1 MINAPTF
8 FSSEHV
14 VELAGVLAGPLVG
27 RFFSEHGAR
36 VVKIENPFTGGDV
49 TRTWRTEAEDESGLS
64 AYYISVNQGKESI
77 LLNLKSALGME
88 QLNDLLDKATI
99 LLTNFRP
106 IDQERF
112 GISFDAI
119 RKRFPRLIIGQVDG
133 FSAGD
138 NRPAYDI
145 VLQAESGF
153 LAMSGTVE
161 GELVKMP
168 VALIDVLAAQ
178 HLKAGILMA
187 MLNRQQT
194 GEGSL
199 VRVSL
204 RDAALASLVNQSAA
218 YLKTNVVSEPLG
230 LLHPFIAPYGECF
243 EAKDGKRFVL
253 AVGSDAQFQK
263 LLEICRIDTADNAS
277 KFSSNKLRVEFRDEL
292 FKELAPIFRTD
303 ERAIWMEKM
312 LQSGI
317 PCGAIFTLS
326 EVFEQPY
333 AKSML
338 VHGMIDNL
346 EVVSVKT
353 SPIFFA

>member
-1 MINAPTF
+1 MINASTF
-8 FSSEHV
+8 FSSEQV

-36 VVKIENPFTGGDV
+36 VIKIENPFTGGDV
-49 TRTWRTEAEDESGLS
+49 TRTWRTEAEDEAGLS
-64 AYYISVNQGKESI
+64 AYYISVNQGKESNM
-77 LLNLKSALGME
+77 LNLKSATGKE
-88 QLNDLLDKATI
+88 QLYSMLGVATI

-112 GISFDAI
+112 GISFDDI
-119 RKRFPRLIIGQVDG
+119 RKRFPQLIIGQVDG
-133 FSAGD
+133 FSAED

-187 MLNRQQT
+187 MLNRQKT

-218 YLKTNVVSEPLG
+218 YLKTKVNPQPLG

-263 LLEICRIDTADNAS
+263 LLEICKIDLAANAS

-292 FKELAPIFRTD
+292 FKELAPVFRTE

-312 LQSGI
+312 LQTGI

-326 EVFEQPY
+326 DVFEKPDAQ
-333 AKSML
+333 SML
-338 VHGMIDNL
+338 MHGIINNL
-346 EVVSVKT
+346 DVVSVKT
-353 SPIFFA
+353 SPILFA

>member
-1 MINAPTF
+1 MIRASTF
-8 FSSEHV
+8 FSEEHV

-36 VVKIENPFTGGDV
+36 VIKIENPITGGDV

-64 AYYISVNQGKESI
+64 AYYISVNQGKES
-77 LLNLKSALGME
+77 LLINLKTSAGMD
-88 QLNDLLDKATI
+88 QLYGLLEKATI

-112 GISFDAI
+112 AISFDAI
-119 RKRFPRLIIGQVDG
+119 RKRFPWLIIGQVDG

-153 LAMSGTVE
+153 LAMSGTVD

-168 VALIDVLAAQ
+168 VALIDVLAAH

-187 MLNRQQT
+187 MLNRQKT
-194 GEGSL
+194 GEGCL

-218 YLKTNVVSEPLG
+218 YLKTNVVPEPLG

-263 LLEICRIDTADNAS
+263 LLEICRIDSVDTKL
-277 KFSSNKLRVEFRDEL
+277 KFSSNKLRVALRDAL
-292 FKELAPIFRTD
+292 FEELAPVFANEI
-303 ERAIWMEKM
+303 RAVWMEKM

-317 PCGAIFTLS
+317 PCGAINTLS

-338 VHGMIDNL
+338 VHGMINNL